1 MARTQARP
9 NHALRTLICMLVAT
23 LALGGLLVGAHL
35 GGTASLAPKLGLDL
49 EGGTQLVLTPRVV
62 GDQKV
67 TAAQVAQARDIISER
82 VDSQGVT
89 GAEVT
94 TQGENNI
101 VVSMAGDPSREQE
114 ENLRQSSALQF
125 RPVLV
130 AQPSA
135 VTPTPTDT
143 ATTPSGSSTSGSETS
158 GTGTS
163 SESATSGSGTT
174 TKAESASSDSASRAS
189 DSSTSASRS
198 RARSALPAASSTSGS
213 TSSDTASGTGTSSS
227 TDSASESAS
236 SGAATP
242 SGTPT
247 SPTDQAW
254 VTEALTAEF
263 TKLDCANAEAL
274 ANVVDDPAKPLVTCS
289 SDGAEKFIL
298 GPVAVYGKDI
308 TDAVADYK
316 PGPNGQPT
324 PEVEIRL
331 TFDSAASKTY
341 ADLSIEM
348 LALPSPRNRLAST
361 LDSRVIVAPQF
372 NEAITGGRSS
382 ITGGFTYDSAQELA
396 KQLKFGALP
405 ISFDLQTRTQIS
417 PTLGQEQLR
426 LGLLAG
432 LVGLVLVVLY
442 SLMQYRALGLVTVAS
457 IVLAALITYLVI
469 TLLGWAQNYRL
480 DMAGVTG
487 LIVAIGV
494 TADSFIV
501 YFERVR
507 DEVREGRTL
516 RTAVDTGWNRA
527 KRTILAA
534 DGVNFLGA
542 LVLYL
547 LASSSVR
554 GFAFTLGLTTLIDI
568 LIVFFFTHP
577 IVSLL
582 ARRPFFADG
591 HRWSGL
597 DPERLGVSA
606 TRYVGRGRF
615 AGPRQAA
622 TEGSQA

>member
-135 VTPTPTDT
+135 AAPTPTDT

-163 SESATSGSGTT
+163 SGTATSGSGTT

-198 RARSALPAASSTSGS
+198 RERSALPAASATSG
-213 TSSDTASGTGTSSS
+213 TSSDTATSS
-227 TDSASESAS
+227 TDSASESSS
-236 SGAATP
+236 SGVATP

-254 VTEALTAEF
+254 ITEALTAEF

-308 TDAVADYK
+308 TDAVAGYK
-316 PGPNGQPT
+316 PGPERSADPRGRDPAHFRLRRDQDVCRSEHRDARPAEPAQP
-324 PEVEIRL
+324 
-331 TFDSAASKTY
+331 
-341 ADLSIEM
+341 
-348 LALPSPRNRLAST
+348 PR
-361 LDSRVIVAPQF
+361 LDSGLARDRRPQF

-396 KQLKFGALP
+396 KQLKFGA
-405 ISFDLQTRTQIS
+405 
-417 PTLGQEQLR
+417 
-426 LGLLAG
+426 
-432 LVGLVLVVLY
+432 
-442 SLMQYRALGLVTVAS
+442 
-457 IVLAALITYLVI
+457 
-469 TLLGWAQNYRL
+469 
-480 DMAGVTG
+480 
-487 LIVAIGV
+487 
-494 TADSFIV
+494 
-501 YFERVR
+501 
-507 DEVREGRTL
+507 
-516 RTAVDTGWNRA
+516 
-527 KRTILAA
+527 AA
-534 DGVNFLGA
+534 D
-542 LVLYL
+542 L
-547 LASSSVR
+547 LRPS
-554 GFAFTLGLTTLIDI
+554 D
-568 LIVFFFTHP
+568 THP
-577 IVSLL
+577 DQ
-582 ARRPFFADG
+582 P
-591 HRWSGL
+591 
-597 DPERLGVSA
+597 DPG
-606 TRYVGRGRF
+606 
-615 AGPRQAA
+615 
-622 TEGSQA
+622 